1 MSFDIQLLGTI
12 LLGLMALAALA
23 VAWGVPFRREP
34 EPPAVWISPDELAR
48 ECEARAAWVNPHA
61 RPQLSGAPDALR
73 SRSRD
78 LHLGA
83 AALAHEDDRRDERD
97 HGHDGADQERAG
109 EPVGERNVGRRPARP
124 ELGRPAGEHG
134 G

>member
-61 RPQLSGAPDALR
+61 RPLIS
-73 SRSRD
+73 
-78 LHLGA
+78 A
-83 AALAHEDDRRDERD
+83 AADGLRGGSGNLDLGPMAVANEDDRRDQRD
-97 HGHDGADQERAG
+97 HGHHGADQERAG
-109 EPVGERNVGRRPARP
+109 EAVGERNVGRRPARP
-124 ELGRPAGEHG
+124 ELGRPAGEHSG
-134 G
+134 